1 MQIRHLLFRHLSLF
15 IFIFIE
21 KYLISLRGWFLVGSV
36 EVEVKCADLK
46 TTFSEWSRA
55 HLLPVFHVRFFKNW
69 DNPFLFLI
77 YFCLFKHTIQT
88 LQLKGLQKCPSSIWC
103 WNSNSQPLEHQ
114 SPLITTRLG
123 VRFLPFLVEEL
134 DGVVGVTEAEAS
146 FDPHAEL
153 T

>member
-1 MQIRHLLFRHLSLF
+1 MGQPGLFFF
-15 IFIFIE
+15 IF
-21 KYLISLRGWFLVGSV
+21 G
-36 EVEVKCADLK
+36 
-46 TTFSEWSRA
+46 
-55 HLLPVFHVRFFKNW
+55 
-69 DNPFLFLI
+69 
-77 YFCLFKHTIQT
+77 LFKQT
-88 LQLKGLQKCPSSIWC
+88 SLQFSQQIYVKKYPSSIWC